1 MLRMHLDVDDLVRV
15 RVGAT
20 WGPWAETVLCLDA
33 LRDRR
38 PTSRFRLWS
47 AAAKRVADRQQVE
60 LAGFLRPMPGMVA
73 DLLTLVGTV
82 DTFDRGAQ
90 RLAARPAAD
99 VRAELRDFTGEG
111 LPSWLTGLDQARP
124 KARLALTQVL
134 SKTHQHLVAPY
145 WPSMLSH
152 LTGERARLGRQ
163 IADHGVEQLLEWL
176 HPNIRWRPP
185 VLEVVGGAPWHPG
198 PLDVQLRG
206 RGIVIVPS
214 VFCGRVPIPLF
225 PLDGGSMLL
234 LVPAPP
240 ELADAPAV
248 WKARSADGDPLA
260 TLLGRT
266 RAAVLRALDDGSTT
280 TELARR
286 LEISPSG
293 ASQHTT
299 ALRSAGLITRRR
311 DRNRMVH
318 TTTDLGARLL
328 DNAS

>member
-1 MLRMHLDVDDLVRV
+1 MLRMHLDSGDLARIRV
-15 RVGAT
+15 AAT
-20 WGPWAETVLCLDA
+20 WGPWAETVLCLHA
-33 LRDRR
+33 LRERR
-38 PTSRFRLWS
+38 PTARFRLWS
-47 AAAKRVADRQQVE
+47 AAAQRVTDRRQLE
-60 LAGFLRPMPGMVA
+60 LAGFLRPKPGMVA
-73 DLLTLVGTV
+73 DLLTLVGSV

-90 RLAARPAAD
+90 RLAARPDAD
-99 VRAELRDFTGEG
+99 LRAELRSYSRDGV
-111 LPSWLTGLDQARP
+111 PPWLNGLDQARP
-124 KARLALTQVL
+124 KARSTLTQVL

-163 IADHGVEQLLEWL
+163 IADQGVEHLLERL

-185 VLEVVGGAPWHPG
+185 VLEILGGAPWVQA
-198 PLDVQLRG
+198 PLDVRLDG
-206 RGIVIVPS
+206 RGIVVVPS
-214 VFCGRVPIPLF
+214 IFCGPVPIPLF
-225 PLDGGSMLL
+225 PLDGGAALL

-240 ELADAPAV
+240 ELIDAPTV
-248 WKARSADGDPLA
+248 WNAQSANGDPLA

-293 ASQHTT
+293 ASQHTA
-299 ALRSAGLITRRR
+299 ALRSAGLIISRR

-318 TTTDLGARLL
+318 TATDLGARLL
-328 DNAS
+328 GQSG